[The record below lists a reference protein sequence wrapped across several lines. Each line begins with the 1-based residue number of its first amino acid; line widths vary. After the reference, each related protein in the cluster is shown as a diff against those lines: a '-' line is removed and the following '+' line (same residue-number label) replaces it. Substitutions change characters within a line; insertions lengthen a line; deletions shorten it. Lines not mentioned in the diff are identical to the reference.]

1 MYQLFMKTDH
11 PATHFRS
18 GSKETLVAP
27 DGNDETLRSML
38 MAYFES
44 DYRPDNITVG
54 IQVMLQKIIITPNPY
69 LYIGTYSTIMP

>member
-11 PATHFRS
+11 PAAHFQC

-27 DGNDETLRSML
+27 DGNDETLRNML

-44 DYRPDNITVG
+44 AYRADNITVG
-54 IQVMLQKIIITPNPY
+54 IQVMLEKYCT
-69 LYIGTYSTIMP
+69 